1 MAAVCSEILQKLE
14 EFVEGDM
21 KKVGREK
28 DRVVAGSVPSLL
40 SGSLSLALC
49 CILYCFFFKINTLVL
64 QFDVLS
70 SLILYSLEFLIFSLF
85 LGLGNLFMYHAMLF
99 IMLMILPLKVNV

>member
-1 MAAVCSEILQKLE
+1 MIPFLNSLLLANQSNQVVVIATGVNSCGYIYDSEGGQLGSEGGKMAAVCSEILQKLE

-49 CILYCFFFKINTLVL
+49 CILYCFF
-64 QFDVLS
+64 
-70 SLILYSLEFLIFSLF
+70 
-85 LGLGNLFMYHAMLF
+85 
-99 IMLMILPLKVNV
+99 LK